1 MVYHHQQPDQDQDLI
16 SSRTFAL
23 GLIGIASLY
32 VFFMI
37 CQAYKNNGKNLN
49 IQPDQNRYYEYT
61 SEYEYETIS
70 YDFKPYQSQ
79 TTDSQGDKNQHR
91 GFRYNESILNS
102 VE

>member
-1 MVYHHQQPDQDQDLI
+1 MNPHNQHENDDII

-23 GLIGIASLY
+23 GLITIASLY

-37 CQAYKNNGKNLN
+37 CQAYKQNG
-49 IQPDQNRYYEYT
+49 QRVMQAPDPNRFYEYT

-79 TTDSQGDKNQHR
+79 TTDSQGDKN
-91 GFRYNESILNS
+91 
-102 VE
+102 